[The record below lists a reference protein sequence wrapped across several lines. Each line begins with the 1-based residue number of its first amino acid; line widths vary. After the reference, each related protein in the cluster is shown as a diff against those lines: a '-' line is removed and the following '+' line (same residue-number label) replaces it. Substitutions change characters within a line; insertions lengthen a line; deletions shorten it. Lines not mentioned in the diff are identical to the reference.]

1 MALKFPP
8 LGVGIL
14 LSAVLLVALL
24 GLGRPCMV
32 RLDELAA
39 PVLAVLLDIP
49 VVDDDDDDDGCDC
62 PVSLLSA
69 AGHIFCINGIIVLL
83 LLPDVMVFTAFEA
96 LVLV

>member
-14 LSAVLLVALL
+14 LSAVLLVVLL

-39 PVLAVLLDIP
+39 PVFAVLLDIP
-49 VVDDDDDDDGCDC
+49 VVDDDDDGCDC

-69 AGHIFCINGIIVLL
+69 AGHIFCIDGIIVLL